1 MFFEPKIY
9 SNMSSGSVE
18 VICGSMFSGKTQ
30 ELIRRLKR
38 LKVAKKKFIIFKP
51 AIDTRYDKNKI
62 VSHNKDCINATT
74 VNNIAEIKELISDEE
89 VIAIDEAQFFDATLI
104 SLCNNL
110 ANEGKRVI
118 ICGLDMDYLGVP
130 FGIMPLLMAISDRIT
145 KLHAVCSDCGNT
157 ANYSYR
163 KGPDQNRIKIGEK
176 DEYKAL
182 CRVCFN
188 KKKNCE

>member
-9 SNMSSGSVE
+9 SNVSSGSVE

-38 LKVAKKKFIIFKP
+38 LRVAKKKFKVFKP
-51 AIDTRYDKNKI
+51 AIDIRYKKNKI
-62 VSHNKDCINATT
+62 VSHNKDSISATV
-74 VNNIAEIKELISDEE
+74 VNNIAEIQNLISDEE
-89 VIAIDEAQFFDATLI
+89 VIAIDEAQFFDETLI
-104 SLCNNL
+104 SLCNDL
-110 ANEGKRVI
+110 ANKGKRII

-130 FGIMPLLMAISDRIT
+130 FGIMPSLMAISDSIT
-145 KLHAVCSDCGNT
+145 KLHAICSDCGDT

-163 KGPDQNRIKIGEK
+163 KSIDQDRIVIGEK

-182 CRVCFN
+182 CRVCFYN
-188 KKKNCE
+188 KKNCE

>member
-30 ELIRRLKR
+30 ELIRRLNR

-62 VSHNKDCINATT
+62 VSHNKDFITATT
-74 VNNIAEIKELISDEE
+74 VNNIAEIKELISDEK
-89 VIAIDEAQFFDATLI
+89 VIAIDEAQFFDDTLI
-104 SLCNNL
+104 TLCNDL
-110 ANEGKRVI
+110 ADQGKRVI
-118 ICGLDMDYLGVP
+118 ICGLDMDYLGLP
-130 FGIMPLLMAISDRIT
+130 FGIMPSIMAISDRVT
-145 KLHAVCSDCGNT
+145 KLHAVCSDCGDT

-163 KGPDQNRIKIGEK
+163 KGTDHNLSLIHI
-176 DEYKAL
+176 
-182 CRVCFN
+182 
-188 KKKNCE
+188 

>member
-1 MFFEPKIY
+1 
-9 SNMSSGSVE
+9 MSSGSVE

>member
-9 SNMSSGSVE
+9 SNVSSGSVE

-38 LKVAKKKFIIFKP
+38 LKVAKKKFKVFKP
-51 AIDTRYDKNKI
+51 AIDIRYKKNKI
-62 VSHNKDCINATT
+62 VSHNKDSINATV
-74 VNNIAEIKELISDEE
+74 VNNIAEIQNLISDEE
-89 VIAIDEAQFFDATLI
+89 VIAIDEAQFFDETLI
-104 SLCNNL
+104 SLCNDL
-110 ANEGKRVI
+110 ANKGKRII

-130 FGIMPLLMAISDRIT
+130 FGIMPSLMAISDSIT
-145 KLHAVCSDCGNT
+145 KLHAICSDCGDT

-163 KGPDQNRIKIGEK
+163 KSIDQDRIVIGEK

-182 CRVCFN
+182 CRVCFYN
-188 KKKNCE
+188 KKKL

>member
-9 SNMSSGSVE
+9 SNVSSGSVE

-38 LKVAKKKFIIFKP
+38 LRVAKKKFKVFKP
-51 AIDTRYDKNKI
+51 AIDIRYKKNKI
-62 VSHNKDCINATT
+62 VSHNKDSINATV
-74 VNNIAEIKELISDEE
+74 VNNIAEIQNLISDEE
-89 VIAIDEAQFFDATLI
+89 VIAIDEAQFFDETLI
-104 SLCNNL
+104 SLCNDL
-110 ANEGKRVI
+110 ANKGKRII

-130 FGIMPLLMAISDRIT
+130 FGIMPSLMAISDSIT
-145 KLHAVCSDCGNT
+145 KLHAICSDCGDT

-163 KGPDQNRIKIGEK
+163 KSIDQDRIVIGEK

-182 CRVCFN
+182 CRVCFYN
-188 KKKNCE
+188 KKKL